1 MRIWVQ
7 SSGCLFIWYGKY
19 YCKMLRNKW
28 IKWLSKFQNGLILLL
43 KTMPNLLYRCS
54 LIFKLH
60 HRQPYSNTINFDK
73 TGWTG
78 IPVPWTGKENKIH
91 THGPW
96 YCSIVAPLSKTTST
110 KHSWFAVIF
119 GIAKIQSNH
128 QTLQKSNKSI
138 VWSISSKCIH
148 ICKALRRFLTKLPCD
163 PPFWILPS
171 GAVAFKHVP
180 ECQAR
185 SVTPP
190 RNGVPFRAPQKG
202 HLFYREIS
210 RKLRS
215 ESKHF
220 LICLQVGKEGCSKF
234 YLRLKLNM
242 FKVIRDAQVFVNSRL

>member
-7 SSGCLFIWYGKY
+7 SSGCLFFWYGKY

-28 IKWLSKFQNGLILLL
+28 RKWLSSRTELILLL
-43 KTMPNLLYRCS
+43 KTMPNLLYCCS

-60 HRQPYSNTINFDK
+60 HRQPYSNMINFDK

-78 IPVPWTGKENKIH
+78 IPVPSIGKENKIN

-148 ICKALRRFLTKLPCD
+148 AKSATKMSDCT
-163 PPFWILPS
+163 
-171 GAVAFKHVP
+171 
-180 ECQAR
+180 
-185 SVTPP
+185 VTPP
-190 RNGVPFRAPQKG
+190 FGSFHPGQLPSSMSRSVRPGVSRPHVTAYPLERPKRPPFIGRSPESLDQRVNTFD
-202 HLFYREIS
+202 LFASWKR
-210 RKLRS
+210 RM
-215 ESKHF
+215 
-220 LICLQVGKEGCSKF
+220 LQILF
-234 YLRLKLNM
+234 
-242 FKVIRDAQVFVNSRL
+242 DA

>member
-1 MRIWVQ
+1 
-7 SSGCLFIWYGKY
+7 
-19 YCKMLRNKW
+19 MLRNKW
-28 IKWLSKFQNGLILLL
+28 RKWLSKFQNGLILLL

-54 LIFKLH
+54 LILKLH

-78 IPVPWTGKENKIH
+78 IPVPWRGKENKIH

-148 ICKALRRFLTKLPCD
+148 ICKALRRCLTACLTKLPCD
-163 PPFWILPS
+163 PPFCILPS

-190 RNGVPFRAPQKG
+190 RNGSPLERPNPPIFCFKKAT
-202 HLFYREIS
+202 FYRLIS
-210 RKLRS
+210 QRGLDQRVNT
-215 ESKHF
+215 F
-220 LICLQVGKEGCSKF
+220 DLLQVGKAGCSKF
-234 YLRLKLNM
+234 YLMLKLNM
-242 FKVIRDAQVFVNSRL
+242 FKVIRDVVYALWQEIYWY